1 MGKTFTYEEAQ
12 TLLPVLGAL
21 LLKAREAA
29 MRAQGLEEEMQ
40 ELSQRI
46 FLSGGLHVDVSAA
59 AKRRAERERA
69 MQEAR
74 STIEEIEQV
83 GVTVAESEDG
93 MLEFPMLLDGR
104 TVLLCWKAG
113 EESITKWREA
123 EDEGTVRREVDARFF
138 RKERERPN

>member
-21 LLKAREAA
+21 LLKARDAA
-29 MRAQGLEEEMQ
+29 LKAQGFEEEMQ
-40 ELSQRI
+40 ALSQRI

-59 AKRRAERERA
+59 ATRRAERAKA
-69 MQEAR
+69 MQEAS

-83 GVTVAESEDG
+83 GVTVAENEEG
-93 MLEFPMLLDGR
+93 MLEFPTLLDGR
-104 TVLLCWKAG
+104 MVLLCWKAG
-113 EESITKWREA
+113 EDSITKWRES
-123 EDEGTVRREVDARFF
+123 EDEASVRREVDARFF

>member
-29 MRAQGLEEEMQ
+29 IRAQGLEEEMQ
-40 ELSQRI
+40 ALSQRI

-59 AKRRAERERA
+59 ARRRAEREKA

-83 GVTVAESEDG
+83 GVTVSESEDG
-93 MLEFPMLLDGR
+93 VLEFPTLLDGR
-104 TVLLCWKAG
+104 TVLLCWKTG
-113 EESITKWREA
+113 QDSITEWREV
-123 EDEGTVRREVDARFF
+123 EDEGSVRRAVDARFF
-138 RKERERPN
+138 RRERERPN